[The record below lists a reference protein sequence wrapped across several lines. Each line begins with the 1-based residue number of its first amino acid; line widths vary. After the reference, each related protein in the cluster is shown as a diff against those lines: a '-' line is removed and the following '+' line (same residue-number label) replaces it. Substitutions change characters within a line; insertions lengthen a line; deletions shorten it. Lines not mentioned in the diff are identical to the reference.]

1 MRAATVRFTGQ
12 IPNLIRAGKMANPNS
27 DTKRF
32 RDNDLFA
39 FLVSIAVTVICAG
52 LVWFVVEN
60 LI

>member
-1 MRAATVRFTGQ
+1 MRAAAVRFTGQ
-12 IPNLIRAGKMANPNS
+12 IPNLIRRKMANPNS